1 MRDKKTMAGLASRFH
16 MMPSFNVRP
25 CTEAR
30 TIVPKPESGHA
41 RVALKVIEGGSAV
54 RWYQVDAAA
63 DCDFGCVFRDPAA
76 DPAKCAG
83 LPSGTWARLWIS
95 RKQLPQHTR
104 EVAQAEEMKLRFAIT
119 AIGLLDWGLLW
130 NRRGTSHEQA

>member
-1 MRDKKTMAGLASRFH
+1 MAGLASRFH

-41 RVALKVIEGGSAV
+41 RVALKVIEGGSAE

-63 DCDFGCVFRDPAA
+63 DCDFGCVFREPRGRSREMRRLAQRDVGPAVDLKEA
-76 DPAKCAG
+76 AAAAHSRISASGGNETAVRHHWFVRLGPALESKGDLA
-83 LPSGTWARLWIS
+83 
-95 RKQLPQHTR
+95 
-104 EVAQAEEMKLRFAIT
+104 
-119 AIGLLDWGLLW
+119 
-130 NRRGTSHEQA
+130 